1 MTRRYVYLNVVY
13 LNRQTGGGGC
23 MWRLLKYISV
33 ESAAPPEDPERV
45 VTLLYELKAESTA
58 FLIPTINIKT
68 HHKPSLYYD
77 QVST

>member
-1 MTRRYVYLNVVY
+1 
-13 LNRQTGGGGC
+13 
-23 MWRLLKYISV
+23 MWRLLKYIY
-33 ESAAPPEDPERV
+33 SAAPPEDPERV